1 MSNFHSNNAKAP
13 YFLSAKYRKKTKV
26 YVMKTKTKKKEIL
39 YQMIEL
45 KETPKN

>member
-1 MSNFHSNNAKAP
+1 MQKLPTSSVQNIE
-13 YFLSAKYRKKTKV
+13 KKTKV

-45 KETPKN
+45 KETHKN